1 MEAVTALAFP
11 VWLTTPSEPFA
22 YPRDLEFRAYVD
34 GSYRITDD
42 LSVLSGDFVV
52 A

>member
-1 MEAVTALAFP
+1 MKAVTAPAFL

-22 YPRDLEFRAYVD
+22 YPRDPEFRAYVD
-34 GSYRITDD
+34 GSYGITDD
-42 LSVLSGDFVV
+42 LCLSGDFVV